1 MSQVKIYPVI
11 LSGGSGVRL
20 WPLSRSH
27 YPKQFLPLPGGSL
40 FDGTVKRALGLETPS
55 VRVGGMIVVC
65 NESQR
70 FIVGAALSEIPE
82 LSGLEVEVILE
93 PVARNTAPAIALAAL
108 SALDSNAG
116 EPDADPLLLVLPS
129 DHEISPQ
136 EEFSRAV
143 DKAVRCSKEGGLVL
157 FGIKPW
163 EPATGFGYIEQGEPV
178 CCSSGSSLEGCG
190 FKVSRFVEKPSLEAA
205 GKMLDAGGY
214 FWNSGM
220 FLFGARAYLNEL
232 KQHEPEVF
240 LQSIAAWRNACK
252 RPGLICPAKDDFEK
266 SPKIS
271 IDYAVMERTDRAVLV
286 PADIDWSDLGSF
298 EAFYQSG
305 KGRADLGADAEGNV
319 AFGDVL
325 AIDSENNYL
334 AAHSRLLAVLGVND
348 MVVVETADSV
358 LVLPRERSQ
367 EVTRIVEKLKAS
379 GRLETEDPAR
389 VPKPWGSY
397 EVLCEA
403 PGFKIKRIEV
413 ASGASLSLQMHY
425 NRSEHWVVVEGQ
437 AQVTLDEDVFL
448 LNKDE
453 SIYIPVKT
461 RHRLANPARDPLVI
475 IEVQNGTYL
484 GEDDIV
490 RFEDDYGRES

>member
-1 MSQVKIYPVI
+1 MSKVKIYPVI

-20 WPLSRSH
+20 WPLSRSN
-27 YPKQFLPLPGGSL
+27 YPKQFLTLPGGSL
-40 FDGTVKRALGLETPS
+40 FDGTVRRALELDAPS
-55 VRVGGMIVVC
+55 ARVGGMIVVC

-70 FIVGAALSEIPE
+70 FLVSAALSEIPE

-108 SALDSNAG
+108 SALDSDGGGA
-116 EPDADPLLLVLPS
+116 DADPLLLVLPS

-136 EEFSRAV
+136 KEFSRAV
-143 DKAVRCSKEGGLVL
+143 DKAVRCSQDGGLVL
-157 FGIKPW
+157 FGIKPRA
-163 EPATGFGYIEQGEPV
+163 PSTGFGYIEQGEPV
-178 CCSSGSSLEGCG
+178 CCLTGSSLEECG
-190 FKVSRFVEKPSLEAA
+190 FKVTRFVEKPSVEAA
-205 GKMLDAGGY
+205 GRMLDAGGY

-240 LQSIAAWRNACK
+240 LQSIAAWRNARKC
-252 RPGLICPAKDDFEK
+252 PGLVYPAKEDFEK

-305 KGRADLGADAEGNV
+305 QGRSGSGADAGGNV

-334 AAHSRLLAVLGVND
+334 AAHSRLLTVLGVND
-348 MVVVETADSV
+348 MVVVETPDSV

-367 EVTRIVEKLKAS
+367 EVARIVDELKAS
-379 GRLETEDPAR
+379 ARLETEDPPR

-403 PGFKIKRIEV
+403 PGFKVKRIEV
-413 ASGASLSLQMHY
+413 VSGASLSLQMHY

-437 AQVTLDEDVFL
+437 AQVTLDDAVFL

-453 SIYIPVKT
+453 SIYIPVET
-461 RHRLANPARDPLVI
+461 RHRLANPARDRLVI